1 MVMEAEKGH
10 SLPSANWIKKGC
22 VKFSLSPKA
31 GRIRSSAVWLQEE
44 ISQLKRQNQ
53 PFLHLFVPSRP
64 PTDWMMPHPPGS
76 SLLGLMNQMII
87 SSRNTLSHT
96 SPEITFYRLSG
107 HPLGQLS
114 WHISLIH
121 MLRMPSSLRTKL
133 QPGSV
138 TYAASW
144 NREAHLPDGAGCIHS

>member
-64 PTDWMMPHPPGS
+64 PTD
-76 SLLGLMNQMII
+76 
-87 SSRNTLSHT
+87 
-96 SPEITFYRLSG
+96 
-107 HPLGQLS
+107 
-114 WHISLIH
+114 
-121 MLRMPSSLRTKL
+121 
-133 QPGSV
+133 
-138 TYAASW
+138 
-144 NREAHLPDGAGCIHS
+144 